1 MLGAVPSTELVTVIY
16 SVILLSNGRPAQRM
30 DEGKKWLIEYR
41 QTNFCLRLADKWW
54 EVMSYLEPHQKVN
67 DLMQFQQLSEI

>member
-30 DEGKKWLIEYR
+30 DEGKK
-41 QTNFCLRLADKWW
+41 
-54 EVMSYLEPHQKVN
+54 
-67 DLMQFQQLSEI
+67 